1 MLYNYHTHTTR
12 CRHAKDSERQYI
24 ETAIKAGTKVLG
36 FSDHVPVAGFPE
48 GYYSGFRMTPE
59 ELPDYVGTL
68 QALKKE
74 YEDQIKI
81 LIGFEMEYYPAYF
94 EETLRLLSPYDYDY
108 LILGQHQLHREWDD
122 LEPVSAMAPTPHRL
136 TQYVEQVVEGM
147 KTGVFSYLAHPDML
161 CFEEGDE
168 DGRRLMEKICITAN
182 EMNMSLE
189 YNLLG
194 VRARRRYPTERFFR
208 LAAEHNCSIIL
219 GCDAHSAKPL
229 FDPKTEQEAYEFL
242 ARCGVTNITDQIR
255 LRK

>member
-36 FSDHVPVAGFPE
+36 FSDHVPVAGFPD

-59 ELPDYVGTL
+59 ELPDYVETL
-68 QALKKE
+68 EALKKE
-74 YEDQIKI
+74 YADEITI

-94 EETLRLLSPYDYDY
+94 EKTLELLAPYDYDY

-122 LEPVSAMAPTPHRL
+122 SEPVSAMQPTKERL

-147 KTGVFSYLAHPDML
+147 KTGAFSYLAHPDML
-161 CFEEGDE
+161 CFDEGDE
-168 DGRRLMEKICITAN
+168 EGRRLMEKICVTAN
-182 EMNMSLE
+182 EMDMPLE

-229 FDPKTEQEAYEFL
+229 GDKEAEREALDFL
-242 ARCGVTNITDQIR
+242 ARCGVTHITDQIR